1 MDMSQKELVK
11 SLTSL
16 IDETLEEIEVI
27 KKSKFAASEISIQGP
42 GDTKMGGKPTNG
54 SIGTEKKEDE
64 DEDEDSDHEKKESK
78 KEEKKE
84 HGMDKGENE
93 KADPDAGKFA
103 QAPSVSK
110 GENEKADPDAGKFAQ
125 APTVSKKDEDKDEDG
140 DEDEDKKKKEMKD
153 LKKSISRS
161 EDLMKSYVDEKF
173 STLEERLSKLTKAI
187 ESIANA
193 PVGRRG
199 VPAGVQALAKSADEG
214 EALTKSRVVD
224 QLWDLKKSGTRVDSS
239 DIFTAETCKSYGE
252 LKAMADKYG
261 VK

>member
-1 MDMSQKELVK
+1 MDYNQELVK

-27 KKSKFAASEISIQGP
+27 KKSKFAASEIEIAGP
-42 GDTKMGGKPTNG
+42 GDTKIGDKPTNG
-54 SIGTEKKEDE
+54 SLDAKKKEEKEDE
-64 DEDEDSDHEKKESK
+64 DEEDKDEAK
-78 KEEKKE
+78 
-84 HGMDKGENE
+84 KGENE
-93 KADPDAGKFA
+93 KADPDHGKFA

-110 GENEKADPDAGKFAQ
+110 GENEKADPDHGKFAQ
-125 APTVSKKDEDKDEDG
+125 SSTVSKKDEEEDK
-140 DEDEDKKKKEMKD
+140 DEDEDKKKKEDMKEM
-153 LKKSISRS
+153 KKSINAS
-161 EDLMKSYVDEKF
+161 ENLMKSYVDEKF
-173 STLEERLSKLTKAI
+173 STLDAKLSKMASAI

-214 EALTKSRVVD
+214 ESLTKSKVTNS
-224 QLWDLKKSGTRVDSS
+224 LMELKKSGTYVDSS

-252 LKAMADKYG
+252 LKTIADKYG